1 MAIFKTEKT
10 LYRYGELYKFGEFMS
25 LALTYLN
32 NPYTINYLPN
42 QVLFPHTFLM
52 PAIYPSLNTT
62 TNIFSFLFK
71 KNTINPTVNFK
82 PIELNFSTKNSN
94 DAAREIKSK
103 YSVKPAKV
111 KAELGPEF
119 LKRVK
124 QIAKNL
130 NCNYKDLLAVMNAE
144 SGLNS
149 KAVNPNGGAT
159 GLIQFMPSTATEL
172 GTTTEA
178 LKNMS
183 PTEQL
188 DYVEKYYLKNKKIA
202 GYNTNEK
209 LDAGDLY
216 ALTFL
221 PARAKRETLTVNTES
236 YYRWNKGL
244 DINGDGKI
252 SKTELAQR
260 VASRRVNES
269 IFA

>member
-1 MAIFKTEKT
+1 
-10 LYRYGELYKFGEFMS
+10 MS

-32 NPYTINYLPN
+32 NPYIINYLPN
-42 QVLFPHTFLM
+42 QMLFAPTFVM
-52 PAIYPSLNTT
+52 PAIYPSLNST
-62 TNIFSFLFK
+62 TNIFSFLFNQNII
-71 KNTINPTVNFK
+71 NTTSNFK
-82 PIELNFSTKNSN
+82 PIELNFSNKNNNN
-94 DAAREIKSK
+94 DSKEIKAK
-103 YSVKPAKV
+103 YSVRPAKI

-119 LKRVK
+119 LKKVK

-130 NCNYKDLLAVMNAE
+130 NCNYKDLLAVMNSE

-159 GLIQFMPSTATEL
+159 GLIQFMPSTAAEL

-202 GYNTNEK
+202 GFNTNEK

-260 VASRRVNES
+260 VACRRVNES